1 MRNWATV
8 KPDGDLI
15 WSEQPR
21 QDYGALQA
29 GTHWL
34 SGLLQQSQNQG
45 KIEGLA
51 ACGSQ
56 TTSPFGSLNNFYF
69 ERLYNFWG
77 AVQGT
82 ILLFIL
88 CRCAEHR
95 IWYWNSCA
103 CIWGVSMCPICLFWT
118 ERNTSSWS
126 CCWRK
131 CRIRILPNRNGTRSI
146 RIWKSGRNVDRP
158 SIHIHNILE

>member
-1 MRNWATV
+1 MGWFIISRG
-8 KPDGDLI
+8 KPNKRYTPEFKKLVVETMLNEKLSYSETGRRLI

-126 CCWRK
+126 CC
-131 CRIRILPNRNGTRSI
+131 
-146 RIWKSGRNVDRP
+146 
-158 SIHIHNILE
+158 